1 MMSLLTQIPAVAE
14 KLGEGLSGLAVNYR
28 HSPIIEEHAAGRA
41 GPAAGDRAPD
51 APLVAAKGGAPLR
64 LYDLFAE
71 HRHVLLLVGDGP
83 EAVPPTMSRYAESI
97 FAAHRIVAPGI
108 SGGDYIDSEGEVAKR
123 YGSAPAAYL
132 IRPDGY
138 VGFRCDGHGVST
150 SLAPYLAKLFSPAAS
165 G

>member
-14 KLGEGLSGLAVNYR
+14 KLGEGLSGLAINYR

-51 APLVAAKGGAPLR
+51 APLVAAKGQASLR
-64 LYDLFAE
+64 LYNLFAE
-71 HRHVLLLVGDGP
+71 HRHILLLLGNGP
-83 EAVPPTMSRYAESI
+83 EALPPTMPRFPDSV
-97 FAAHRIVAPGI
+97 FAVYRIVPPGT
-108 SGGDYIDSEGEVAKR
+108 SGGDYVDCESVVAKR
-123 YGSAPAAYL
+123 YGSTPIAYL

-138 VGFRCDGHGVST
+138 VGFRCDQRTLSENLSH
-150 SLAPYLAKLFSPAAS
+150 YLAKLFSPAGS